1 MKRNCHTE
9 LVEVYSW
16 LKKRN
21 SNLMKS
27 ISVFCGS
34 SEGNDEQIISEAYQL
49 GETLAQ
55 QSIALVY
62 GAAKIGIMG
71 KVAQGVIDNKG
82 EAIGIIPIFLKTK
95 EIVHT
100 ELTELIIT
108 DNMHDRKV
116 IMYEKSDGFIIIPGG
131 FGTMDEFFEITTW
144 GQLGL
149 HTKPIGILNTNGYY
163 NALIAQC
170 KMMVDRGFLKQENLE
185 AVVVDTTIDG
195 LLEKMNNYKPLP
207 APKWLNREG
216 L

>member
-1 MKRNCHTE
+1 
-9 LVEVYSW
+9 
-16 LKKRN
+16 
-21 SNLMKS
+21 MKS

-34 SEGNDEQIISEAYQL
+34 SEGNDPEISSEAYLL
-49 GETLAQ
+49 GQTLAKRN
-55 QSIALVY
+55 IVLVY

-71 KVAQGVIDNKG
+71 RVAQGTIEGGGEVVGVI
-82 EAIGIIPIFLKTK
+82 PVFLKTK

-163 NALIAQC
+163 DALITQC
-170 KMMVDRGFLKQENLE
+170 KMMVERGFLKQENLD
-185 AVVVDTTIDG
+185 AVVVDVTIEG
-195 LLEKMNNYKPLP
+195 LLEQMNNYKPLP
-207 APKWLNREG
+207 APKWLNKSR

>member
-1 MKRNCHTE
+1 
-9 LVEVYSW
+9 
-16 LKKRN
+16 
-21 SNLMKS
+21 MKS

-34 SEGNDEQIISEAYQL
+34 SEGNDLEIISEAYFL
-49 GETLAQ
+49 GQTLAKRN
-55 QSIALVY
+55 IALVY

-71 KVAQGVIDNKG
+71 KVAQGTLENGG
-82 EAIGIIPIFLKTK
+82 EVIGIIPVFLKTK
-95 EIVHT
+95 EIVNT

-163 NALIAQC
+163 NPLIAQC
-170 KMMVDRGFLKQENLE
+170 KMMVERGFLKQENLD
-185 AVVVDTTIDG
+185 AVVIDVTIEG
-195 LLEKMNNYKPLP
+195 LLEQMNNYQPLP
-207 APKWLNREG
+207 APKWLNKAG

>member
-1 MKRNCHTE
+1 
-9 LVEVYSW
+9 
-16 LKKRN
+16 
-21 SNLMKS
+21 MKS

-34 SEGNDEQIISEAYQL
+34 SEGNDPKIISEAHQL
-49 GETLAQ
+49 GQTLAKRN
-55 QSIALVY
+55 IALVY

-71 KVAQGVIDNKG
+71 NVAQGAIESGG
-82 EAIGIIPIFLKTK
+82 EVIGIIPVFLKTK

-149 HTKPIGILNTNGYY
+149 HTKPIGILNINGYY
-163 NALIAQC
+163 DALIAQC
-170 KMMVDRGFLKQENLE
+170 KMMVERGFLKQENLE
-185 AVVVDTTIDG
+185 AVVIDTTIEG
-195 LLEKMNNYKPLP
+195 LLEQMNNYKPLP
-207 APKWLNREG
+207 APKWLNKEG

>member
-1 MKRNCHTE
+1 
-9 LVEVYSW
+9 
-16 LKKRN
+16 
-21 SNLMKS
+21 MKS

-34 SEGNDEQIISEAYQL
+34 SEGNDPKIISESYQL
-49 GETLAQ
+49 GQTFAKRN
-55 QSIALVY
+55 IVLVY

-71 KVAQGVIDNKG
+71 KVAQGAIESGG
-82 EAIGIIPIFLKTK
+82 EVIGIIPVFLKTK

-149 HTKPIGILNTNGYY
+149 HTKPIGILNINGYY
-163 NALIAQC
+163 DALIAQC
-170 KMMVDRGFLKQENLE
+170 KMMVERGFLKQENLE
-185 AVVVDTTIDG
+185 AVVVDTNIEG
-195 LLEKMNNYKPLP
+195 LLEQMNNYKPLP
-207 APKWLNREG
+207 APKWLNKEG